1 MAVPPSVDEE
11 QVPEFVLDAAHS
23 SMTRLEHFLDAV
35 LKPLLQE
42 EMCKRDGA
50 VQLAAECN
58 QLCVLFSEMKTLS
71 GIDNVSAPVN
81 PSAFIRTSKP
91 LPPRPQRNHILVNL
105 GNHFYTSALV
115 KDAGSVWLNVGC
127 GVVLEMST
135 DAAKVHLSKREK
147 LARDSLERQNQKI
160 LRLKFRIRLVTE
172 AIKRLHN
179 QCIGLE
185 DG

>member
-1 MAVPPSVDEE
+1 MTVSLPAGEE
-11 QVPEFVLDAAHS
+11 QVPEFMLDASHS

-35 LKPLLQE
+35 LKPLLHE
-42 EMCKRDGA
+42 EMSKRDGA
-50 VQLAAECN
+50 IQLAAECN

-71 GIDNVSAPVN
+71 GIDNASGTAD
-81 PSAFIRTSKP
+81 PSALIRTSKS

-115 KDAGSVWLNVGC
+115 KDAKSVWLNVGC
-127 GVVLEMST
+127 GVVLEMSV
-135 DAAKVHLSKREK
+135 DAAKVHLRKREK
-147 LARDSLERQNQKI
+147 LARDSLERQNQQI

-179 QCIGLE
+179 QCVGLE